1 VAPTALY
8 ALQPFNDLRCEA
20 IFSETLPIFFLC
32 KGVMNTRLEMISPWR
47 AGARECGTKA
57 ALTGKSR
64 KAKTMKGNQ
73 NNE

>member
-1 VAPTALY
+1 
-8 ALQPFNDLRCEA
+8 
-20 IFSETLPIFFLC
+20 
-32 KGVMNTRLEMISPWR
+32 MNTRLEMISPWR
-47 AGARECGTKA
+47 AEARECGTKA